1 MNEVL
6 LLLSLPALDKFFRD
20 ARTGLL
26 KSEFTFV
33 VDNGPAE
40 QPCSP
45 LVQMCVA
52 RLLRFLKLNKITQVS
67 FAEYHSKRNF
77 VERVHAEENRVLSAH
92 GPFQSNTIHEQATT
106 GSNQHHEN
114 MEAMPVEVQKCLN
127 KATFGGN
134 PLLSYR
140 GIKPDQFLFNDEHPL
155 QDFLTLSEERKME
168 SDGSYSVNRNSIM
181 DDLHMTWHLDLDFEG
196 CYASDY
202 QLLQNDLIEERTSWR
217 DKYTTVVYSPLPDIS
232 CKRYE
237 LQPMPDYTRWLK
249 TSELHYLPVNER
261 ALLES
266 GPWDE
271 IPALF
276 LPSKILSTC
285 FEIAADPPPN
295 IQKLIAL
302 LAWVNPTDLSE
313 FYSKLKTQLESTL
326 IADKEREKWKSHSL
340 YKENTKP
347 QLEAICRKLNIPV
360 TSSITKHQLVS
371 LIAQKRGISEP
382 ANSLPLYSSR
392 ITSLPTSTS
401 AISHMPVAQLRAV
414 LQHHNVS
421 VSGTKDQ
428 LVLKVYLS
436 VQQQYPLKKKNRL
449 KI

>member
-1 MNEVL
+1 MAKNQWAALSTGKREV
-6 LLLSLPALDKFFRD
+6 
-20 ARTGLL
+20 
-26 KSEFTFV
+26 
-33 VDNGPAE
+33 
-40 QPCSP
+40 
-45 LVQMCVA
+45 
-52 RLLRFLKLNKITQVS
+52 
-67 FAEYHSKRNF
+67 
-77 VERVHAEENRVLSAH
+77 
-92 GPFQSNTIHEQATT
+92 
-106 GSNQHHEN
+106 
-114 MEAMPVEVQKCLN
+114 
-127 KATFGGN
+127 
-134 PLLSYR
+134 
-140 GIKPDQFLFNDEHPL
+140 
-155 QDFLTLSEERKME
+155 
-168 SDGSYSVNRNSIM
+168 
-181 DDLHMTWHLDLDFEG
+181 
-196 CYASDY
+196 
-202 QLLQNDLIEERTSWR
+202 
-217 DKYTTVVYSPLPDIS
+217 
-232 CKRYE
+232 
-237 LQPMPDYTRWLK
+237 
-249 TSELHYLPVNER
+249 

-428 LVLKVYLS
+428 LVLKVYLLRHGRTAAIS
-436 VQQQYPLKKKNRL
+436 AKEEQVKDLIQITKQLIFAQRKLQLSTHTYQQRTYTSTTCKHYIIVEGVRSETDLTNIFSPLVGFIDAFRFNVGTVILHGWSRMFHFCMNKCPQIFVYQVQVLLETLFKHWKCVINNKKLYMVCVVWPIFTWCVHIILCR
-449 KI
+449 